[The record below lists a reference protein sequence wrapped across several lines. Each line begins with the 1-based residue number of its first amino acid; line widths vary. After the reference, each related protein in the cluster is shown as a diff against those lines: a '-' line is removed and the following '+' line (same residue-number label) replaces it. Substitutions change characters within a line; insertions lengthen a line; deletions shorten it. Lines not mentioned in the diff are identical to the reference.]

1 MSNQPDLTFI
11 VDQITKL
18 LIFLERSPVQI
29 QLVVI
34 LISILLSHGL
44 SYWVRKKIH
53 QQFKQFKISLDKSFK
68 ERTTLAPYW
77 CGLALIPDL
86 VGRGF
91 NLIVLTLVQ
100 NLLNRQGW
108 MVGILSTAIELLW
121 VYLFYRIFLIGLCLF
136 VPLHQVKE
144 YKFYFFRPIFILFV
158 FREISSLFL
167 DVNQLMQVEV
177 INLFNSPITLEA
189 IFISTVGLY
198 LWIVAVSIL
207 QYVILQIIVD
217 KTELDS
223 GAFQASLILI
233 RYFLIGLG
241 IVIIIGYIGFNPTA
255 FAAITGGLS
264 VGLGFGLK
272 EVFSDFI
279 SGIFL
284 LFEGSLRPGD
294 IIEIGGE
301 LSEVKKVSIRATT
314 VQVMKDNSEKII
326 PNQIFFTQELKTM
339 TGSDRRVRRCLIVGT
354 SYDCN
359 PQQVI
364 EILLKIIYEHPEA
377 LNDPAPLV
385 NLINF
390 GESSLDF
397 EIDVWLATP
406 IGSKRIMS
414 EISCEI
420 WKTFAD
426 KNIEIPYPQRDLHIR
441 SDIRNQDDLKT

>member
-1 MSNQPDLTFI
+1 MSNQPNLTFI

-18 LIFLERSPVQI
+18 LIFLDRFPVQI
-29 QLVVI
+29 QLGVI

-44 SYWVRKKIH
+44 SYGVRKKIK
-53 QQFKQFKISLDKSFK
+53 QQFKQFTITLNKALEEETI
-68 ERTTLAPYW
+68 LAPYW
-77 CGLALIPDL
+77 CGLCLIPEL
-86 VGRGF
+86 IGRGF
-91 NLIVLTLVQ
+91 NLILLTLVQ
-100 NLLNRQGW
+100 NLLTTQGW
-108 MVGILSTAIELLW
+108 ITGLLSIAIQLLW
-121 VYLFYRIFLIGLCLF
+121 VYLFYRVFVIGLCLF
-136 VPLHQVKE
+136 VPLHRVKE
-144 YKFYFFRPIFILFV
+144 YKFYFFRPIFILYV
-158 FREISSLFL
+158 LREILSLFV
-167 DVNQLMQVEV
+167 DINQLMQVEV
-177 INLFNSPITLEA
+177 INLFNSPITLGG

-198 LWIVAVSIL
+198 FWIVAVSIF
-207 QYVILQIIVD
+207 QYVILQVIVD

-241 IVIIIGYIGFNPTA
+241 IVIVIGYIGFNPTA

-272 EVFSDFI
+272 EIFSDLI

-314 VQVMKDNSEKII
+314 VQVMTDNSEKII

-364 EILLKIIYEHPEA
+364 EILLKIIYEHPEV

-397 EIDVWLATP
+397 EIAVWLATP
-406 IGSKRIMS
+406 IGGKRIMS

-420 WKTFAD
+420 WKTFAEN
-426 KNIEIPYPQRDLHIR
+426 NIEIPYPQRDLHIR
-441 SDIRNQDDLKT
+441 SDIRKEVS

>member
-1 MSNQPDLTFI
+1 MSNQPNLTFI
-11 VDQITKL
+11 FDQITKL

-29 QLVVI
+29 QLGII
-34 LISILLSHGL
+34 LLSILLSHGL
-44 SYWVRKKIH
+44 SYWVRQKIQ
-53 QQFKQFKISLDKSFK
+53 QQFQQLTITLNKALK
-68 ERTTLAPYW
+68 EETTLAPYW
-77 CGLALIPDL
+77 CGLCLIPEII
-86 VGRGF
+86 GRGF
-91 NLIVLTLVQ
+91 NLIVLTLFHD
-100 NLLNRQGW
+100 LFIRQGW
-108 MVGILSTAIELLW
+108 MAGILTTAINLLW
-121 VYLFYRIFLIGLCLF
+121 VYLFYRVFLIGLCLF
-136 VPLHQVKE
+136 VPFHRVKE
-144 YKFYFFRPIFILFV
+144 YKFYFFRPIFILYIL
-158 FREISSLFL
+158 RESLSLFV
-167 DVNQLMQVEV
+167 DVKQLMQVEV
-177 INLFNSPITLEA
+177 INLFDSPITIGG

-207 QYVILQIIVD
+207 QYLILHIVVD
-217 KTELDS
+217 KTELDP

-241 IVIIIGYIGFNPTA
+241 IVIVVGYIGFNPTA

-272 EVFSDFI
+272 EIFSDLI

-284 LFEGSLRPGD
+284 LFEGSLKPGD

-339 TGSDRRVRRCLIVGT
+339 TGSDRRVRHSLIVGT

-364 EILLKIIYEHPEA
+364 EILLKIIYEHSEV

-397 EIDVWLATP
+397 EIAIWLPTP
-406 IGSKRIMS
+406 VGGKRIMS

-420 WKTFAD
+420 WKIFAEN
-426 KNIEIPYPQRDLHIR
+426 NIEIPYPQRDLHIR
-441 SDIRNQDDLKT
+441 SDIRKEVS

>member
-1 MSNQPDLTFI
+1 MSNQPDLTFL

-18 LIFLERSPVQI
+18 LIFLARSPVQI

-34 LISILLSHGL
+34 LISIVLSHGL
-44 SYWVRKKIH
+44 SYGVSKKIL
-53 QQFKQFKISLDKSFK
+53 QQFKQFKISLDKALK
-68 ERTTLAPYW
+68 EGTTLAPYW
-77 CGLALIPDL
+77 CGLGLIPDL

-100 NLLNRQGW
+100 NLFTTQGW
-108 MVGILSTAIELLW
+108 ITGLLSTAIQLLW
-121 VYLFYRIFLIGLCLF
+121 VYLFYRVFSIGLCLF
-136 VPLHQVKE
+136 VPIHRVKE
-144 YKFYFFRPIFILFV
+144 YKFYFFRPIFILYV
-158 FREISSLFL
+158 LREILSLFL
-167 DVNQLMQVEV
+167 DINQLMQVEV

-241 IVIIIGYIGFNPTA
+241 IVIVIGYIGFNPTA

-264 VGLGFGLK
+264 VGIGFGLK
-272 EVFSDFI
+272 EIFSDLI
-279 SGIFL
+279 SGILL

-301 LSEVKKVSIRATT
+301 SSEVKKVSIRATT
-314 VQVMKDNSEKII
+314 VQVIRDNSEKII
-326 PNQIFFTQELKTM
+326 PNQLLFTQELKTM
-339 TGSDRRVRRCLIVGT
+339 TGSDRRVRKSLIVGV

-359 PQQVI
+359 PQDVI
-364 EILLKIIYEHPEA
+364 EILLEIVYQHREV

-385 NLINF
+385 YLINF

-397 EIDVWLATP
+397 EIAVWLETP
-406 IGSKRIMS
+406 IGGKRIMS

-441 SDIRNQDDLKT
+441 SDIRHN